1 MTCNWQK
8 TLEQMVKDDLIKNG
22 PSTRICILS
31 GTLCCKETG
40 KSSFSDP
47 TKLSPQLIGD
57 LIFHLT
63 RNQSK

>member
-1 MTCNWQK
+1 MTCNWQT
-8 TLEQMVKDDLIKNG
+8 TLEQMVKDNLIKNG

-31 GTLCCKETG
+31 GTMACKETG

-47 TKLSPQLIGD
+47 TKLSPQLIGG

-63 RNQSK
+63 RTQGK